1 VHPGTVLEVAT
12 MDAEPG
18 SRVEL
23 RDVLLVSDGD
33 SVTVGSPN
41 VADALVVA
49 EVIEH
54 GKGRKVVNFKYKA
67 KVRYR
72 RKRGHR
78 QGFTRLAI
86 QEISLAG
93 KTESAPVRRRAAA
106 PAGFA
111 GRVEP
116 DLAPAEP
123 LAEAPVAEAEAAP
136 TPRRGRVRASA
147 ETAPEATTETLT
159 EATAEQPAPRTRRR
173 RPASEPTESNED

>member
-1 VHPGTVLEVAT
+1 MHPGTVLEVAT

-41 VADALVVA
+41 VAEALVVA

-54 GKGRKVVNFKYKA
+54 GKGKKVVNFKFKA
-67 KVRYR
+67 KTRYR

-78 QGFTRLAI
+78 QGFTRISI

-93 KTESAPVRRRAAA
+93 KTETAPVKRRAAGA
-106 PAGFA
+106 PTTGFA
-111 GRVEP
+111 GRNEP

-123 LAEAPVAEAEAAP
+123 MAEAPVAEAEPVTAAEEAP
-136 TPRRGRVRASA
+136 AEQPATRTRRRRAA
-147 ETAPEATTETLT
+147 ATEATTETT
-159 EATAEQPAPRTRRR
+159 DEQAEEQTQ
-173 RPASEPTESNED
+173 E

>member
-1 VHPGTVLEVAT
+1 MHPGTVLEVAT
-12 MDAEPG
+12 MDVEPG

-54 GKGRKVVNFKYKA
+54 GKGRKVVNFKFKA
-67 KVRYR
+67 KTRYR

-93 KTESAPVRRRAAA
+93 KTESAPVKRRAAA
-106 PAGFA
+106 DRSFA

-123 LAEAPVAEAEAAP
+123 LVEAPVAEAEAAP
-136 TPRRGRVRASA
+136 APRRGRARASA
-147 ETAPEATTETLT
+147 EAAPEATTEV
-159 EATAEQPAPRTRRR
+159 AAEQPAPRARRR
-173 RPASEPTESNED
+173 RAASEPTESNED